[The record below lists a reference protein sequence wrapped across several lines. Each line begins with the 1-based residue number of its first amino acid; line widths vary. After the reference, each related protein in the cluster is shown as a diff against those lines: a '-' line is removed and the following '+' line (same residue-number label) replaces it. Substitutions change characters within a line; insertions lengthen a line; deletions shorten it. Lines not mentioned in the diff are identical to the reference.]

1 MIVDRGAGSQPAAA
15 SQTAP
20 PPARPKP
27 RTGRRGLLV
36 FFALIGVL
44 VAAAVVGGILPRLTR
59 QKALL
64 AAAETQTEQ
73 RPTVEVATAR
83 VAPARSTLDL
93 PGDMQALVDSP
104 VFARVDGYLRTRL
117 VDYGDRVK
125 TGQLLAE
132 IDTPELD
139 QQISQ
144 ARAALSQSQ
153 SALNE
158 VKADLDLSKANQ
170 NLARLTVERWRR
182 LAKGGVVARQEADQK
197 EADFAVT
204 EAQVAKAQASIATTQ
219 ETVRGNQANVHRLEE
234 MKAFARITAP
244 FDGVITARN
253 VDIGTLI
260 NYGNGGAARELFHIA
275 QIQVLRIFINV
286 PQTNVASMH
295 PGQTAELRVEELPG
309 QVFSARVARIA
320 NALDAASRAM
330 LTVLEVPNPRGVLM
344 PGMYAQVRFSTGR
357 AEAAVLV
364 PGDVLILGRQGPR
377 VAVVAPDHRIHM
389 RQIRI
394 GQDLG
399 SEIEV
404 VSGLAAGEVVV
415 ANPSDAV
422 RENALV
428 EVRNIGK

>member
-1 MIVDRGAGSQPAAA
+1 MIVESGAGSQPAAA
-15 SQTAP
+15 SQA
-20 PPARPKP
+20 ARPKP

-73 RPTVEVATAR
+73 RPIVEVATAR
-83 VAPARSTLDL
+83 QAPARSTLDL
-93 PGDMQALVDSP
+93 PGDMQAVVDSP

-139 QQISQ
+139 QQIRQ
-144 ARAALSQSQ
+144 ARAAVSQSQ

-158 VKADLDLSKANQ
+158 VRADLDLSKANL

-197 EADFAVT
+197 EADFTVT

-219 ETVRGNQANVHRLEE
+219 ETVHANEANVHRLDD

-260 NYGNGGAARELFHIA
+260 NSGNGGAARELFHIA
-275 QIQVLRIFINV
+275 QIQVLRIFVNV

-295 PGQTAELRVEELPG
+295 PGETAELRVQELPG
-309 QVFSARVARIA
+309 QVFSARVTRIA
-320 NALDAASRAM
+320 NALDATSRAM
-330 LTVLEVPNPRGVLM
+330 LTVLEVPNPKGVLM

-377 VAVVAPDHRIHM
+377 VAVVGPDHRIHL

-404 VSGLAAGEVVV
+404 VAGLAAGQVVV

>member
-1 MIVDRGAGSQPAAA
+1 MIADRTPTSATHA
-15 SQTAP
+15 SK
-20 PPARPKP
+20 RPEP

-36 FFALIGVL
+36 FFALIAVL
-44 VAAAVVGGILPRLTR
+44 VAAAVIGGILPRLTR

-64 AAAETQTEQ
+64 AATDSQAEQ
-73 RPTVEVATAR
+73 RPVVEVATAR
-83 VAPARSTLDL
+83 QAPVRSALDL

-125 TGQLLAE
+125 AGQLLAE

-139 QQISQ
+139 QQIRQ
-144 ARAALSQSQ
+144 AQATILQSR
-153 SALNE
+153 SALKE
-158 VKADLDLSKANQ
+158 VQAELDLSKANL

-197 EADFAVT
+197 EADFAVN
-204 EAQVAKAQASIATTQ
+204 EAQVARAQASIGTSE
-219 ETVRGNQANVHRLEE
+219 ETVRANEANLHRLEE
-234 MKAFARITAP
+234 TKAFARITAP
-244 FDGVITARN
+244 FDGVITSRN
-253 VDIGTLI
+253 VDIGTLV
-260 NYGNGGAARELFHIA
+260 NSGNAGPARELFHIA
-275 QIQVLRIFINV
+275 QIQVLRIFVNV
-286 PQTNVASMH
+286 PQTNVASMR
-295 PGQTAELRVEELPG
+295 PGEAAELRVQELPG
-309 QVFSARVARIA
+309 QVFSARVTRIA

-357 AEAAVLV
+357 AEAAVIV
-364 PGDVLILGRQGPR
+364 PGDVLMLGRQGPR
-377 VAVVAPDHRIHM
+377 VAVVAPDHRIHL

-394 GQDLG
+394 GQDMG

-404 VSGLAAGEVVV
+404 VAGLSAGELVV
-415 ANPSDAV
+415 ANPSDVV

>member
-1 MIVDRGAGSQPAAA
+1 MIVDP
-15 SQTAP
+15 TLP
-20 PPARPKP
+20 TTARPKP
-27 RTGRRGLLV
+27 RTGRRGLLA

-59 QKALL
+59 QKELL
-64 AAAETQTEQ
+64 AAAETQTTE
-73 RPTVEVATAR
+73 RPIVEVATAR
-83 VAPARSTLDL
+83 LAPSRSTLDL

-104 VFARVDGYLRTRL
+104 IFARVDGYLRTRL

-125 TGQLLAE
+125 AGQLLAE

-139 QQISQ
+139 QQIHQ
-144 ARAALSQSQ
+144 ARATLSQSR

-158 VKADLDLSKANQ
+158 VKADLDLSKANLT
-170 NLARLTVERWRR
+170 LARLTVERWRR
-182 LAKGGVVARQEADQK
+182 LADKGVVARQEADQK

-219 ETVRGNQANVHRLEE
+219 ETVHANEANLYRLEE

-244 FDGVITARN
+244 YDGVITSRN
-253 VDIGTLI
+253 VDPGWLI
-260 NYGNGGAARELFHIA
+260 NSGSGGTSHELFHIA
-275 QIQVLRIFINV
+275 QIQVLRIFVNV

-295 PGQTAELRVEELPG
+295 PGQTAELRVQELPG
-309 QVFSARVARIA
+309 QVFSARVTRIA
-320 NALDAASRAM
+320 NALDANSRAM

-357 AEAAVLV
+357 AETAVLV

-377 VAVVAPDHRIHM
+377 VAVVAPDHRIHL

-399 SEIEV
+399 SEIDV
-404 VSGLAAGEVVV
+404 VSGLSAGEVVV

-428 EVRNIGK
+428 EVRNVGK

>member
-1 MIVDRGAGSQPAAA
+1 MIVDPVP
-15 SQTAP
+15 QTTG
-20 PPARPKP
+20 RPKP
-27 RTGRRGLLV
+27 RTGRGGLLA
-36 FFALIGVL
+36 FFALIFIL
-44 VAAAVVGGILPRLTR
+44 AAAAVVGGILPRLTR
-59 QKALL
+59 AHALASQNDVPAL
-64 AAAETQTEQ
+64 
-73 RPTVEVATAR
+73 PMVEVATAR
-83 VAPARSTLDL
+83 SAPMRSTLDL

-139 QQISQ
+139 QQIRQ
-144 ARAALSQSQ
+144 ARAAVSQIQ

-158 VKADLDLSKANQ
+158 GKADLDLSKANL

-182 LAKGGVVARQEADQK
+182 LAGKGVVARQEADQK

-219 ETVRGNQANVHRLEE
+219 ENVHANEANLHRLDE

-253 VDIGTLI
+253 VDIGTLV
-260 NYGNGGAARELFHIA
+260 NSGNGGAARELFHIA
-275 QIQVLRIFINV
+275 QIQVLRIFVNV

-295 PGQTAELRVEELPG
+295 PGQTAELRVQELPG
-309 QVFSARVARIA
+309 QIFSARVTRIA
-320 NALDAASRAM
+320 NALDANSRAM
-330 LTVLEVPNPRGVLM
+330 LTVLEVPNPHGVLM

-357 AEAAVLV
+357 AEAAVIV
-364 PGDVLILGRQGPR
+364 PGDVLILGKQGPR
-377 VAVVAPDHRIHM
+377 VAVVAPDHRIHL
-389 RQIRI
+389 RSIRI

-404 VSGLAAGEVVV
+404 VSGLAPGEVVV

>member
-1 MIVDRGAGSQPAAA
+1 MIVDPA
-15 SQTAP
+15 SETT
-20 PPARPKP
+20 ARPRP
-27 RTGRRGLLV
+27 RTGRRGLLA
-36 FFALIGVL
+36 FFALIFLL
-44 VAAAVVGGILPRLTR
+44 VAAAVAGGILPRLTR
-59 QKALL
+59 RKALL
-64 AAAETQTEQ
+64 AASETQTEQ
-73 RPTVEVATAR
+73 RPMVEVATAR
-83 VAPARSTLDL
+83 TAPSRSSLDL

-104 VFARVDGYLRTRL
+104 IFARVDGYLRTRL

-139 QQISQ
+139 QQIRQ
-144 ARAALSQSQ
+144 ARATLSQSQ
-153 SALNE
+153 STLNE
-158 VKADLDLSKANQ
+158 VKADLDLSKANL
-170 NLARLTVERWRR
+170 NMARLTVERWRR

-204 EAQVAKAQASIATTQ
+204 EAQVARAQASIATTQ
-219 ETVRGNQANVHRLEE
+219 ETVHGNEANLHRLEE

-260 NYGNGGAARELFHIA
+260 NSGNGGAARELFHIA
-275 QIQVLRIFINV
+275 QINVLRIFVNV
-286 PQTNVASMH
+286 PQTNVASVH
-295 PGQTAELRVEELPG
+295 PGQIAELRVQELPG
-309 QVFSARVARIA
+309 QVFQARVTRIA
-320 NALDAASRAM
+320 NALDANSRAM
-330 LTVLEVPNPRGVLM
+330 LTVLEVANPKGALM

-364 PGDVLILGRQGPR
+364 PGDVLILGKQGPR
-377 VAVVAPDHRIHM
+377 VAVVASDHRIHL
-389 RQIRI
+389 RPIRI

-404 VSGLAAGEVVV
+404 VSGLSPGEIVV

-422 RENALV
+422 REDALV
-428 EVRNIGK
+428 DVRNIK

>member
-1 MIVDRGAGSQPAAA
+1 MIADPVPRASETRG
-15 SQTAP
+15 TRP
-20 PPARPKP
+20 PS
-27 RTGRRGLLV
+27 RTGRRALLA

-44 VAAAVVGGILPRLTR
+44 VAAAVIGGILPRLTR

-64 AAAETQTEQ
+64 AAEETQTGQ
-73 RPTVEVATAR
+73 RPVVEVATATR
-83 VAPARSTLDL
+83 APARSTLDL

-104 VFARVDGYLRTRL
+104 IFARVDGYLRTRL

-125 TGQLLAE
+125 KGQLLAE

-139 QQISQ
+139 QQIRQ
-144 ARAALSQSQ
+144 ARATLSQSQ

-158 VKADLDLSKANQ
+158 VKADLDLSKANL
-170 NLARLTVERWRR
+170 NLARVTVERWRR

-204 EAQVAKAQASIATTQ
+204 EAQVAKAQASIATAQ
-219 ETVRGNQANVHRLEE
+219 ETVSANEANLHRLDE

-244 FDGVITARN
+244 FDGVITSRN

-260 NYGNGGAARELFHIA
+260 NSGNGGTARELFHIA
-275 QIQVLRIFINV
+275 QIQVLRIFVNV
-286 PQTNVASMH
+286 PQTDVGSMH
-295 PGQTAELRVEELPG
+295 PGQAAELRVQELPG
-309 QVFSARVARIA
+309 QVFAAHVTRIA
-320 NALDAASRAM
+320 NALDASSRAM

-357 AEAAVLV
+357 AEAAVRI
-364 PGDVLILGRQGPR
+364 PSDALILGRQGPR
-377 VAVVAPDHRIHM
+377 VAVVAPDHRIHL

-399 SEIEV
+399 SELEI
-404 VSGLAAGEVVV
+404 VSGLSAGEVVV
-415 ANPSDAV
+415 ANPSDVA

>member
-1 MIVDRGAGSQPAAA
+1 MIVDPP
-15 SQTAP
+15 QTT
-20 PPARPKP
+20 ARPKP

-64 AAAETQTEQ
+64 SAAEIQTEQ
-73 RPTVEVATAR
+73 RPVVEVATAR
-83 VAPARSTLDL
+83 LAPARSTIDL

-104 VFARVDGYLRTRL
+104 IFARVDGYLRTRL

-125 TGQLLAE
+125 TSQLLAE

-144 ARAALSQSQ
+144 ARAAVSQTQ
-153 SALNE
+153 SVLNE
-158 VKADLDLSKANQ
+158 VKADLDLSKANL

-182 LAKGGVVARQEADQK
+182 LAAKGVVAKQEADQK

-219 ETVRGNQANVHRLEE
+219 ETVHANEANLHRLEE

-260 NYGNGGAARELFHIA
+260 NSGNGGVARELFHIA
-275 QIQVLRIFINV
+275 QIQVMRIFVNV

-295 PGQTAELRVEELPG
+295 PGQTAELRVQELPG
-309 QVFSARVARIA
+309 QVFPARVTRIA
-320 NALDAASRAM
+320 NALDATSRAM
-330 LTVLEVPNPRGVLM
+330 LTVLEVPNPHGVLM

-357 AEAAVLV
+357 AEAAVIV

-377 VAVVAPDHRIHM
+377 VAVVAPDHRIHL

-404 VSGLAAGEVVV
+404 ASGLAAGEVVV

-428 EVRNIGK
+428 DVRNIGK

>member
-1 MIVDRGAGSQPAAA
+1 MIVESGAGSKPAAA
-15 SQTAP
+15 SQA
-20 PPARPKP
+20 AS
-27 RTGRRGLLV
+27 RRGLLA
-36 FFALIGVL
+36 FFVLIGVL
-44 VAAAVVGGILPRLTR
+44 VAAAVIGGILPRLTR

-64 AAAETQTEQ
+64 AAAETQTGE
-73 RPTVEVATAR
+73 RPLVEVSTAR
-83 VAPARSTLDL
+83 PAPARSTLDL

-104 VFARVDGYLRTRL
+104 IFARVDGYLRTRL

-139 QQISQ
+139 QQIRQ
-144 ARAALSQSQ
+144 ARAAVSQSQ

-158 VKADLDLSKANQ
+158 MRADLDLSKANQ
-170 NLARLTVERWRR
+170 NMARLTVERWRR

-204 EAQVAKAQASIATTQ
+204 EAQVARAQAAIATTQ
-219 ETVRGNQANVHRLEE
+219 ETVHANEANLHRLDD

-253 VDIGTLI
+253 VDIGTLV
-260 NYGNGGAARELFHIA
+260 NSGNGGAARELFHIA
-275 QIQVLRIFINV
+275 QIQVMRIFVNV

-295 PGQTAELRVEELPG
+295 PGQTAELRVQELPG
-309 QVFSARVARIA
+309 QVFSARVTRIA
-320 NALDAASRAM
+320 NALDATSRSM
-330 LTVLEVPNPRGVLM
+330 LTVLEVPNPRGALM

-377 VAVVAPDHRIHM
+377 VAVVAPDHRIHL
-389 RQIRI
+389 RPIRI

-428 EVRNIGK
+428 DVRNIGK

>member
-260 NYGNGGAARELFHIA
+260 NSGNGGAARELVHIA
-275 QIQVLRIFINV
+275 QIQVLRIFVNV

>member
-1 MIVDRGAGSQPAAA
+1 MIVDPVPETS
-15 SQTAP
+15 
-20 PPARPKP
+20 ARPKP
-27 RTGRRGLLV
+27 RTGRRGLLL

-44 VAAAVVGGILPRLTR
+44 VAGAVIGGILPRLTR

-64 AAAETQTEQ
+64 SASEAQAEQ
-73 RPTVEVATAR
+73 RPMVEVSTAR
-83 VAPARSTLDL
+83 AAAARATLDL

-117 VDYGDRVK
+117 ADYGDRVK
-125 TGQLLAE
+125 AGQLLAE

-139 QQISQ
+139 QQIHQ
-144 ARAALSQSQ
+144 ARAAVSQSQ
-153 SALNE
+153 STLNE
-158 VKADLDLSKANQ
+158 VKADLDLTKANL

-182 LAKGGVVARQEADQK
+182 LAAKGVVAKQEADQK

-219 ETVRGNQANVHRLEE
+219 ETVHANEANVHRLEE

-260 NYGNGGAARELFHIA
+260 NSGNSGTSRELFHIA
-275 QIQVLRIFINV
+275 QIQVLRIFVNV

-295 PGQTAELRVEELPG
+295 PGETAELRVQELPG
-309 QVFSARVARIA
+309 QVFSARVTRIA
-320 NALDAASRAM
+320 NALDATSRAM

-344 PGMYAQVRFSTGR
+344 PGMYAEVRFSTGR
-357 AEAAVLV
+357 NQAAVIV
-364 PGDVLILGRQGPR
+364 PGDVLILGRQGPS
-377 VAVVAPDHRIHM
+377 VAVVAPDHRIHK
-389 RQIRI
+389 RQIHI

-404 VSGLAAGEVVV
+404 VAGLSAGEVVV

-428 EVRNIGK
+428 DVRNIK

>member
-1 MIVDRGAGSQPAAA
+1 MIVDPAP
-15 SQTAP
+15 QTGMTP
-20 PPARPKP
+20 TARPKP
-27 RTGRRGLLV
+27 RTGRRGLLA

-73 RPTVEVATAR
+73 RPLVEVATAHP
-83 VAPARSTLDL
+83 APARSVLDL

-139 QQISQ
+139 QQIRQ
-144 ARAALSQSQ
+144 ARATLSQSQ
-153 SALNE
+153 STLNE
-158 VKADLDLSKANQ
+158 VKADLDLSKANL
-170 NLARLTVERWRR
+170 NMARLTVERWRR

-219 ETVRGNQANVHRLEE
+219 ETVHGNEANLHRLDE

-253 VDIGTLI
+253 VDIGTLV
-260 NYGNGGAARELFHIA
+260 NSGNGGAARELFHIA
-275 QIQVLRIFINV
+275 QIQVLRIFVNV

-295 PGQTAELRVEELPG
+295 PGQTAELRVQELPG
-309 QVFSARVARIA
+309 QVFSARVTRIA
-320 NALDAASRAM
+320 NALDATSRAM
-330 LTVLEVPNPRGVLM
+330 LTVLEVPNPAGVLM
-344 PGMYAQVRFSTGR
+344 PGMYAQVRFSAGR

-364 PGDVLILGRQGPR
+364 PGDTLILGRQGPR
-377 VAVVAPDHRIHM
+377 VAVVAPDHRIHL
-389 RQIRI
+389 RQIRV

-404 VSGLAAGEVVV
+404 VSGLSAGELVV

-428 EVRNIGK
+428 DVRNIGK

>member
-1 MIVDRGAGSQPAAA
+1 MIVNPAPD
-15 SQTAP
+15 TA
-20 PPARPKP
+20 ARPKP
-27 RTGRRGLLV
+27 RTGRRGLLA

-44 VAAAVVGGILPRLTR
+44 VAGAVVGGILPRLTR
-59 QKALL
+59 EKALL
-64 AAAETQTEQ
+64 AAAETQTGQ
-73 RPTVEVATAR
+73 RPLVEVATAR
-83 VAPARSTLDL
+83 SAPARSTLDL

-104 VFARVDGYLRTRL
+104 IFARVDGYLRTRL

-125 TGQLLAE
+125 AGQLLAE

-139 QQISQ
+139 QQIRQ
-144 ARAALSQSQ
+144 ARATLSQSQ
-153 SALNE
+153 STLNE
-158 VKADLDLSKANQ
+158 VKADLDLSKANL

-182 LAKGGVVARQEADQK
+182 LAKAGVVARQEADQK

-219 ETVRGNQANVHRLEE
+219 ENVHANEASVHRLEE

-244 FDGVITARN
+244 FDGVITSRN
-253 VDIGTLI
+253 VDIGWLV
-260 NYGNGGAARELFHIA
+260 NSGNGGTSRELFHIA
-275 QIQVLRIFINV
+275 QIQVLRIFVNV
-286 PQTNVASMH
+286 PQTNVASIH

-309 QVFSARVARIA
+309 RVFSARVTRIA
-320 NALDAASRAM
+320 NALDANSRAM
-330 LTVLEVPNPRGVLM
+330 LTVLEVPNPSGILM

-357 AEAAVLV
+357 AEAAVIV

-377 VAVVAPDHRIHM
+377 VAVVAPDHRIHL
-389 RQIRI
+389 RQISI

-404 VSGLAAGEVVV
+404 VSGLSAGDVVV

-428 EVRNIGK
+428 DVRNVGK

>member
-1 MIVDRGAGSQPAAA
+1 MIVDP
-15 SQTAP
+15 TP
-20 PPARPKP
+20 PTTTRTKL
-27 RTGRRGLLV
+27 RTGRRGLLA

-44 VAAAVVGGILPRLTR
+44 VAAAVIGGILPRLTR

-73 RPTVEVATAR
+73 RPMVEVATAR
-83 VAPARSTLDL
+83 PAPMRSTLDL

-104 VFARVDGYLRTRL
+104 IFARVDGYLRTRQ

-125 TGQLLAE
+125 AGQLLAE

-139 QQISQ
+139 QQIRQ
-144 ARAALSQSQ
+144 ARATLSQSQ

-158 VKADLDLSKANQ
+158 GKADLDLAKANLELQ
-170 NLARLTVERWRR
+170 RLTVGRWRR
-182 LAKGGVVARQEADQK
+182 LADKGVVARQEADQK

-219 ETVRGNQANVHRLEE
+219 ETVHANEANLHRLEE

-244 FDGVITARN
+244 YGGVITSRS
-253 VDIGTLI
+253 VDPGWLI
-260 NYGNGGAARELFHIA
+260 NSGSGGTSRELFHIA
-275 QIQVLRIFINV
+275 QIQVLRIFVNV

-295 PGQTAELRVEELPG
+295 PGQTAELRVQELPG
-309 QVFSARVARIA
+309 QVFSARVTRIA
-320 NALDAASRAM
+320 NALDANSRAM
-330 LTVLEVPNPRGVLM
+330 LTVLEVPNARGVLM

-357 AEAAVLV
+357 AETAVLV

-377 VAVVAPDHRIHM
+377 VAVVAPDHRIHL

>member
-1 MIVDRGAGSQPAAA
+1 MIADPVPETSATPAA
-15 SQTAP
+15 
-20 PPARPKP
+20 RPRP

-36 FFALIGVL
+36 FFAVIGVL

-64 AAAETQTEQ
+64 AAAENQSEQ
-73 RPTVEVATAR
+73 RPIVEVAIAR
-83 VAPARSTLDL
+83 AAPPRSTLDL

-125 TGQLLAE
+125 AGQLLAE

-139 QQISQ
+139 QQIRQ
-144 ARAALSQSQ
+144 ARATLSQSQ

-170 NLARLTVERWRR
+170 NMARLTVERWRR

-197 EADFAVT
+197 EADFEVT
-204 EAQVAKAQASIATTQ
+204 QAQVARAQASIATTQ
-219 ETVRGNQANVHRLEE
+219 ENVRANEASLHRLEE

-244 FDGVITARN
+244 FDGVITSRN
-253 VDIGTLI
+253 VDPGWLI
-260 NYGNGGAARELFHIA
+260 NSGNGGAARELFHIA
-275 QIQVLRIFINV
+275 QIQVLRIFVNV

-295 PGQTAELRVEELPG
+295 PGEIAELRVQELPG
-309 QVFSARVARIA
+309 QVFSAKVARIA

-357 AEAAVLV
+357 AEAAVIV
-364 PGDVLILGRQGPR
+364 PGDTLILGRQGPR
-377 VAVVAPDHRIHM
+377 VAVVAPDHRIHL

-394 GQDLG
+394 GQDSG

-404 VSGLAAGEVVV
+404 ISGLSAGEVVV

-428 EVRNIGK
+428 EIRNIGK

>member
-1 MIVDRGAGSQPAAA
+1 MIVNPEPE
-15 SQTAP
+15 TT
-20 PPARPKP
+20 ARPRP
-27 RTGRRGLLV
+27 RTGRGGLLL
-36 FFALIGVL
+36 FFLLIGVL
-44 VAAAVVGGILPRLTR
+44 VAAAVIGGVLPRRTR

-64 AAAETQTEQ
+64 ASSETQKEQ
-73 RPTVEVATAR
+73 RPVVEVATAR
-83 VAPARSTLDL
+83 QAPVRGTLDL

-104 VFARVDGYLRTRL
+104 VFARVDGYLRTRS

-125 TGQLLAE
+125 AGQVLAE

-139 QQISQ
+139 QQIRQ
-144 ARAALSQSQ
+144 ARATFLQSQ

-158 VKADLDLSKANQ
+158 VQADLELSKANL
-170 NLARLTVERWRR
+170 NLSRLTVERWRR
-182 LAKGGVVARQEADQK
+182 LSKGGVVARQEADQK
-197 EADFAVT
+197 EADFAVN
-204 EAQVAKAQASIATTQ
+204 EAQVAKAQASIATTK
-219 ETVRGNQANVHRLEE
+219 ETVSGNEANLHRVEE

-244 FDGVITARN
+244 FAGVITARN
-253 VDIGTLI
+253 VDIGTLV
-260 NYGNGGAARELFHIA
+260 NSGNGGPARELFHIA
-275 QIQVLRIFINV
+275 QIQVLRIFVNV

-295 PGQTAELRVEELPG
+295 PGQTAELRVQELPG
-309 QVFSARVARIA
+309 QVFAAHVTRIA
-320 NALDAASRAM
+320 NALDATSRAM

-357 AEAAVLV
+357 AEAAVIV

-377 VAVVAPDHRIHM
+377 VAVVAPDHHIHL
-389 RQIRI
+389 RSIRI

-404 VSGLAAGEVVV
+404 VSGLSAGEVVV

>member
-1 MIVDRGAGSQPAAA
+1 MIVDPVPGTS
-15 SQTAP
+15 
-20 PPARPKP
+20 ARPKP
-27 RTGRRGLLV
+27 RTGRRGLLA
-36 FFALIGVL
+36 FFVLIGLL
-44 VAAAVVGGILPRLTR
+44 VGVAVIGGILPRLTR

-73 RPTVEVATAR
+73 RPIVEVSTAR
-83 VAPARSTLDL
+83 AAPARATLDL

-104 VFARVDGYLRTRL
+104 IFARVDGYLRTRL
-117 VDYGDRVK
+117 VDYGDRVR

-139 QQISQ
+139 QQIRQ
-144 ARAALSQSQ
+144 ARAAVSQSQ

-158 VKADLDLSKANQ
+158 MRADLDLSKANL
-170 NLARLTVERWRR
+170 NMARLTVERWRR

-204 EAQVAKAQASIATTQ
+204 EAQVARAQAAIATTQ
-219 ETVRGNQANVHRLEE
+219 ETVRANEANLHRLDD

-260 NYGNGGAARELFHIA
+260 NSGNGGAARELFHIA
-275 QIQVLRIFINV
+275 QIQVLRIFVNV
-286 PQTNVASMH
+286 PQTNVASMR
-295 PGQTAELRVEELPG
+295 PGQTAELRVQELPG
-309 QVFSARVARIA
+309 QVFSARVTRIA

-330 LTVLEVPNPRGVLM
+330 LTVLEVPNPRGALM

-377 VAVVAPDHRIHM
+377 VAVVAPDHRVHL
-389 RQIRI
+389 RPIRI

-404 VSGLAAGEVVV
+404 VSGLSAGDVVV

-428 EVRNIGK
+428 DVRNIGK